1 MRRLIKK
8 VSAFLLAFIM
18 VFSVDVTGFVSKAAT
33 SADFDSSKVYDI
45 SCSEG
50 TLTTT
55 EIGWW
60 SHYRVAEADK
70 NSRFVITVLDDQSEM
85 ADGQVKVMLESIC
98 DDVRTSVRVEP
109 NNDYAF
115 ADNEKRYNDN
125 SNSEFYII
133 TKTGDNKGLIQAY
146 SNKRYATLVGGW
158 LIFDAAAS
166 AENAVEFTFSEH
178 EEAVVGGGDTEEPGT
193 PGEGT
198 EPTTEPETD
207 EEFITLKN
215 LATGKLLKTYSEN
228 DKALTADGEEGDA
241 GTEFSKVVVGEFEGH
256 VVFSFVSKDYNN
268 GQASAKW
275 IDGTNNDFLRVNGQ
289 TGASGWESV
298 RVVANGD
305 GTVSLMDSALNQY
318 FTVDEENRVA
328 GGQELT
334 PDALTDREKFV
345 VSGPLTVVAP
355 TNVTLD
361 ESSRTTST
369 IDVSWSVPKCL
380 YTKVLIYAKKDSESE
395 YTLLKTV
402 GGETS
407 ATLTGLE
414 SGTTYDIA
422 LKTVL
427 EEDEDVTSD
436 FSEKVS
442 LATRAGVKPATP
454 ANIKLKENENTFT
467 LTWDA
472 AENALSYKVMEAGSM
487 FGRYSEILE
496 TTECEATVSF
506 EGTDKYAHYYKVV
519 AVNGGEKS
527 DESAYTSLETEVF
540 GRNTIFFSE
549 DDDAALVNDF
559 LQKLYEKQSDSGADA
574 QFKADR
580 YQIYFKP
587 GDYSDITCIYAGFYT
602 SFNGLGKVP
611 TDTVLT
617 NIAIPAYIGSDN
629 STCNFWRSVENLA
642 FINDGSA
649 TGNTGYGSWR
659 AGYLNWAA
667 AQAAPMRRIYTNRPV
682 SFDWQYG
689 WASGGYVADSFIDS
703 AADDAA
709 GTWSGQQFFTR
720 NTLITGKTFG
730 TTLNNFFM
738 GVDAA
743 NELDEV
749 TGLPLKNGN
758 GYSNWGIPTGDGAQ
772 QVFTYVNDTP
782 VIAEKPFMFTEDGK
796 FKVFV
801 PAVMKNTEGISWGE
815 GKANDGMG
823 EGSFLDLES
832 FYVASPADSAKDIN
846 EALSQGKNIYFTPG
860 KYHAEEPINV
870 TKENTV
876 LLGTGM
882 ATIICD
888 NDEAALKI
896 SAEKGVRV
904 SGLLID
910 AGEDSKALLV
920 AGDEKNSNDNSAD
933 PVILQDIFV
942 RVGGTSGTVT
952 KAENG
957 IIINTNDVIGD
968 HFWIW
973 RADHGA
979 GVSWYGNESKHGL
992 VVNGDDVNVYAL
1004 FNEHFQDYTTL
1015 WNGEGGATYFY
1026 QNETCYD
1033 PISQEE
1039 WMSHDGTVKGYASYK
1054 VSDNVNTHY
1063 AVGLGIY
1070 NVFINAGENRDSK
1083 DVSIELENAIEV
1095 PNRAG
1100 ILIENACLQTFANDN
1115 GALQKINHI
1124 VNGLGGSVSSGYDA
1138 ETGERG
1144 EGWSRKYLLYYT
1156 GTEAVYGTEISN
1168 DDEKNKFIGTTYTEI
1183 ETIPDYVPEVI
1194 DDNDPSDDN
1203 NENGQTPAGGNTPST
1218 PSGNTGAGTDSAGGN
1233 TQSSGGSSQSG
1244 SSNSGSSNAGAQGNT
1259 AADNAAQGNQ
1269 TNPANAGNVTPVRP
1283 TVNNDAVTDEIGD
1296 EEAPLSDGAITE
1308 GENAE
1313 NEDENGVNTDE
1324 TAIDAQDE
1332 NSGENEAITAT
1343 AGIEDEETPLLAGES
1358 SSRAGAVIL
1367 LAFAALTLLALV
1379 TYFVLKGKKSA
1390 E

>member
-1 MRRLIKK
+1 MI
-8 VSAFLLAFIM
+8 
-18 VFSVDVTGFVSKAAT
+18 FSVDVTGFVSRAAA
-33 SADFDSSKVYDI
+33 SDDFDSSKVYTM
-45 SCSEG
+45 SCAEG

-70 NSRFVITVLDDQSEM
+70 NSRFVITVLEDQSEM
-85 ADGQVKVMLESIC
+85 AEGQVKVMLESIC

-133 TKTGDNKGLIQAY
+133 TKTGENTGILQAY

-158 LIFDAAAS
+158 LIFDAAAA
-166 AENAVEFTFSEH
+166 AENAVEFTFSEY
-178 EEAVVGGGDTEEPGT
+178 AGADPVTGGGDTGEPET
-193 PGEGT
+193 PGQD
-198 EPTTEPETD
+198 TEPET
-207 EEFITLKN
+207 EEEYITVKS
-215 LATGKLLKTYSEN
+215 LATGKLLKTYAEN
-228 DKALTADGEEGDA
+228 DAALTADGEKGDA
-241 GTEFSKVVVGEFEGH
+241 GTAFSKVVTGEYNGN
-256 VVFSFVSKDYNN
+256 VVFSFVSKDYGN

-275 IDGTNNDFLRVNGQ
+275 IDGTNNQFLRVNGQ
-289 TGASGWESV
+289 IGASGWESV

-305 GTVSLMDSALNQY
+305 GTVSLVDSALNEY
-318 FTVDEENRVA
+318 FTVDDENRIA
-328 GGQELT
+328 GGQKLSPKT
-334 PDALTDREKFV
+334 LTDREKFV
-345 VSGPLTVVAP
+345 ISGPVTVVAP

-380 YTKVLIYAKKDSESE
+380 YTKVLVYAKKDSEND
-395 YTLLKTV
+395 YTLMKTV

-414 SGTTYDIA
+414 SGTTYDVV

-427 EEDEDVTSD
+427 EEDEDIVSEAT
-436 FSEKVS
+436 EKVS

-454 ANIKLKENENTFT
+454 ANIRLKEEGNTFVI
-467 LTWDA
+467 TWDA
-472 AENALSYKVMEAGSM
+472 AENALSYKVLAAKSM
-487 FGRYSEILE
+487 FGNY
-496 TTECEATVSF
+496 TEVAEVTDCKAVVSF
-506 EGTDKYAHYYKVV
+506 EEADKYANYYKVI
-519 AVNGGEKS
+519 AVNGGENS

-540 GRNTIFFSE
+540 GRNTIFFTE

-559 LQKLYEKQSDSGADA
+559 LQKLYDKQSDSNANA

-587 GDYSDITCIYAGFYT
+587 GDYSDITCVYAGFYT

-642 FINDGSA
+642 FINDGTG
-649 TGNTGYGSWR
+649 TGNAGYECWR
-659 AGYLNWAA
+659 PGYLNWAC
-667 AQAAPMRRIYTNRPV
+667 AQAAPMRRVYTNRSV

-689 WASGGYVADSFIDS
+689 WASGGYVADTVIDS

-720 NTLITGKTFG
+720 NTYIKGKTFG

-738 GVDAA
+738 GVEAA
-743 NELDEV
+743 NRLDEP
-749 TGLPLKNGN
+749 TGLPLKGGN
-758 GYSNWGIPTGDGAQ
+758 GYSNWGIPTDDGAQ

-782 VIAEKPFMFTEDGK
+782 VIAEKPFMFTQDGAY
-796 FKVFV
+796 KVFV
-801 PAVMKNTEGISWGE
+801 PGIRNDASGISWGD

-823 EGSFLDLES
+823 EGIFLDLDS
-832 FYVASPADSAKDIN
+832 FYVASPGDCAADIN
-846 EALSQGKNIYFTPG
+846 KALADGKNIYFTPG

-870 TKENTV
+870 TKEGTV

-882 ATIICD
+882 ASIICD
-888 NDEAALKI
+888 NDEAALKLT
-896 SAEKGVRV
+896 AEKGVRV

-910 AGEDSKALLV
+910 AGSGSKALLV
-920 AGDEKNSNDNSAD
+920 VGDEKNDHDNSED

-942 RVGGTSGTVT
+942 RVGGTEDTLT
-952 KAENG
+952 KAEDG
-957 IIINTNDVIGD
+957 IIINSNDVIGD

-992 VVNGDDVNVYAL
+992 IVNGDDVNVYAL
-1004 FNEHFQDYTTL
+1004 FNEHFQDYNTL
-1015 WNGEGGATYFY
+1015 WNGENGATYFY

-1033 PISQEE
+1033 PISQEA

-1054 VSDNVNTHY
+1054 VSDNVNKHY

-1070 NVFINAGENRDSK
+1070 NVFVNAGENRDSK

-1100 ILIENACLQTFANDN
+1100 ILIENACLQTFANDD

-1124 VNGLGGSVSSGYDA
+1124 INGLGGKVSSGYDPV
-1138 ETGERG
+1138 TGESG

-1156 GTEAVYGTEISN
+1156 GKEAVFGTEISSN
-1168 DDEKNKFIGTTYTEI
+1168 DEKNKFIGTTTVEI
-1183 ETIPDYVPEVI
+1183 ETIPDYVPDVTG
-1194 DDNDPSDDN
+1194 DDDN
-1203 NENGQTPAGGNTPST
+1203 NTSEEGTST
-1218 PSGNTGAGTDSAGGN
+1218 VPSGNTGGSTAPSGVDASTRPSESGSQPSGSNPSSGNTNASGQTQGTGAGTGLTPATN
-1233 TQSSGGSSQSG
+1233 TPG
-1244 SSNSGSSNAGAQGNT
+1244 
-1259 AADNAAQGNQ
+1259 
-1269 TNPANAGNVTPVRP
+1269 AGNVTPVRP
-1283 TVNNDAVTDEIGD
+1283 TVNNADNGENIDEIGD
-1296 EEAPLSDGAITE
+1296 DTAPLAEGIDSEAE
-1308 GENAE
+1308 NGENQDE
-1313 NEDENGVNTDE
+1313 EDEKQEDTSLDE
-1324 TAIDAQDE
+1324 QSE
-1332 NSGENEAITAT
+1332 NAGENDSDTA
-1343 AGIEDEETPLLAGES
+1343 ASDIEDEDTPLASANNSTRAVAVVLIALA
-1358 SSRAGAVIL
+1358 AVAL
-1367 LAFAALTLLALV
+1367 LGLVAYFALNS
-1379 TYFVLKGKKSA
+1379 KKI
-1390 E
+1390 EK